1 MTFLRFLWRTLLYL
15 SFVIVVVTVALF
27 FVSNYLGYAVRPTLQ
42 TIDEVSFTR
51 PPLQPVA
58 SDSVYFS
65 LYPSAIPDTTTI
77 RNIVLILGDGMG
89 IAQLTTVLDLAAGD
103 GYVSVLAQMP
113 VTGLVRTYSANSL
126 VTDSGAGATAFS
138 TGYKTVNRR
147 IAKTPTG
154 ESARTLLEQMRDQG
168 KATGIITTSY
178 LVDASPAAFAAH
190 VDHRDETETIAA
202 QMLAADID
210 LLLGGDGDT
219 FPESLL
225 SEAERQGYAV
235 VRTAEALAALPD
247 SGRVLGLWDG
257 RKAFEAYGPPLP
269 GLVQRA
275 LAQLRRD
282 PDGFFLFIEQEQTD
296 GGAHANRFDF
306 VQTGVLELDEALRVV
321 LNFAAADGH
330 TLVLVVADH
339 DTGGVGVVDGYFSAA
354 EAEVRWSGFSHTNHW
369 TPLFAAGP
377 GADAFTGVLENTDVP
392 RRIATL
398 MAWTDFP
405 ALLPETV
412 P

>member
-42 TIDEVSFTR
+42 TIDEVTFTR

-65 LYPSAIPDTTTI
+65 LYPSAIPDPTAI

-89 IAQLTTVLDLAAGD
+89 IAQLATVLDLAAGD

-190 VDHRDETETIAA
+190 VDHRDETEAIAA
-202 QMLAADID
+202 QMLAAD
-210 LLLGGDGDT
+210 
-219 FPESLL
+219 
-225 SEAERQGYAV
+225 
-235 VRTAEALAALPD
+235 
-247 SGRVLGLWDG
+247 
-257 RKAFEAYGPPLP
+257 
-269 GLVQRA
+269 
-275 LAQLRRD
+275 
-282 PDGFFLFIEQEQTD
+282 
-296 GGAHANRFDF
+296 
-306 VQTGVLELDEALRVV
+306 
-321 LNFAAADGH
+321 
-330 TLVLVVADH
+330 
-339 DTGGVGVVDGYFSAA
+339 
-354 EAEVRWSGFSHTNHW
+354 
-369 TPLFAAGP
+369 
-377 GADAFTGVLENTDVP
+377 
-392 RRIATL
+392 
-398 MAWTDFP
+398 
-405 ALLPETV
+405 
-412 P
+412 